1 MTSALGRLRPWV
13 HDLRPRAI
21 EREGV
26 LAFRSMR
33 LYLALMGLFEDGDR
47 PEIEA
52 DVFSRLGN
60 QLQLRELVSIEW
72 WDQDQ
77 GPSETTVLV
86 AHTPE
91 DGILVQR
98 VDDEL
103 RAVALGPE
111 RTLQA
116 VAASH
121 PHLMF
126 PRLAARGAVLR
137 QVAVRYDVCWT
148 QDDLAGIV
156 EALLGVRPTGDYAL
170 RADLLALV
178 EEEDTALDKLAAD
191 CTIRLRCTFPTG

>member
-1 MTSALGRLRPWV
+1 MTFARGRLRTWV

-26 LAFRSMR
+26 LAFRSMP
-33 LYLALMGLFEDGDR
+33 LYLALMGLFDDGER

-77 GPSETTVLV
+77 GPSGTTVLV

-103 RAVALGPE
+103 RAIALGPE

-116 VAASH
+116 IAASH

-137 QVAVRYDVCWT
+137 DVAVRYDVCWT
-148 QDDLAGIV
+148 RDDLSAIV
-156 EALLGVRPTGDYAL
+156 EAMVGVKPHRDAVL
-170 RADLLALV
+170 RADLLTV
-178 EEEDTALDKLAAD
+178 VGTS
-191 CTIRLRCTFPTG
+191 